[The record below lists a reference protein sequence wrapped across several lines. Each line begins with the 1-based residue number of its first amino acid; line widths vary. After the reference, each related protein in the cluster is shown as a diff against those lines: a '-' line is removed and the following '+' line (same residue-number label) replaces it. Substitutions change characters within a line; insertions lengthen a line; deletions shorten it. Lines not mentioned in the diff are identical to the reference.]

1 MSHETIITQVTTAT
15 SDTLLSELGEG
26 INITNGQTVII
37 KNSNNEL
44 STITINQTTTLGMLL
59 EEMTNAGLYAN
70 LNDDSTIE
78 ITGGTITG
86 GSFDAIA
93 VLGLKVEPHSSMTTG
108 KPLTET
114 VEHFELVTMDTM
126 LVDDLKVRAGYLEV
140 TDANGNKFYEKYTTV

>member
-1 MSHETIITQVTTAT
+1 MGLEFDVYSNSQTSGNLSHETIITQVTTAT

-70 LNDDSTIE
+70 LNN
-78 ITGGTITG
+78 
-86 GSFDAIA
+86 
-93 VLGLKVEPHSSMTTG
+93 
-108 KPLTET
+108 T
-114 VEHFELVTMDTM
+114 VQ
-126 LVDDLKVRAGYLEV
+126 
-140 TDANGNKFYEKYTTV
+140 